1 MATIVPATADSICE
15 LGHKVSD
22 TRADLL
28 VGQGNILK
36 YNGEN
41 TSAILRDANNNTQFT
56 NANIDRT
63 GMAGVQ
69 ETVRNAERLGS
80 QANTIAWNEMGQ
92 QNAGFL
98 GLSAQNERI
107 NEAQSAFADRT
118 AKYQAHATA
127 DSFAHLSAQGENGFA
142 RGLDA
147 TTNGTRQVVQSE
159 MGVTRNVGDTFA
171 RLAAQGENSF
181 ARLSAQS
188 DNSFARQLDAVTNG
202 TRQVVQSEMGVTRS
216 LGDGFRDS
224 AAAAAANYASL
235 SAQNCQTKE
244 VVAAYGN
251 RTSDQT
257 ASVLAT
263 LSAQHGA
270 QTRDMIGFTRELN
283 NQAAINAAS
292 LQLEASKNAAGLQL
306 QAAVNSKEATLQA
319 SVIGKEAALQAA
331 VNAKDA
337 ALQAAVN
344 SKESVLQ
351 ASFLAKESLLEQSK
365 WFALAEKTAMVNKCD
380 IESKLAACCCE
391 IKETVIGTANATQAL
406 VQTNESSRVRDAL
419 SAAVAENSILRLR
432 REERGPSHYPVPYPY
447 PYPHHRDHAPRSRR
461 GSRG

>member
-1 MATIVPATADSICE
+1 MAAPTPTPATADSICA

-92 QNAGFL
+92 QNAGFSGL
-98 GLSAQNERI
+98 GAQATTIAWNEMGLQNAGFSALSAQNERI
-107 NEAQSAFADRT
+107 NEAQGAFADRA

-127 DSFAHLSAQGENGFA
+127 DSFARLGAQGENGFA
-142 RGLDA
+142 RELDA
-147 TTNGTRQVVQSE
+147 T
-159 MGVTRNVGDTFA
+159 
-171 RLAAQGENSF
+171 
-181 ARLSAQS
+181 
-188 DNSFARQLDAVTNG
+188 TNG

-216 LGDGFRDS
+216 LGDGFRDI
-224 AAAAAANYASL
+224 AAGAAANYASL

-251 RTSDQT
+251 RSSDQT
-257 ASVLAT
+257 ASILANLT
-263 LSAQHGA
+263 AQHAA
-270 QTRDMIGFTRELN
+270 QTRDMVGFTRELA
-283 NQAAINAAS
+283 NQAAVNAAS
-292 LQLEASKNAAGLQL
+292 LQLEASKNTAGLQL

-319 SVIGKEAALQAA
+319 SVI
-331 VNAKDA
+331 AKDA

-391 IKETVIGTANATQAL
+391 IKETVVGTANATQAL
-406 VQTNESSRVRDAL
+406 VQANESSRVRDAL

-432 REERGPSHYPVPYPY
+432 REERGPAHYPVPYPY
-447 PYPHHRDHAPRSRR
+447 PYPHHRDHSPRSRR